1 VAVPTHHLDEHHKRE
16 DTDAS
21 SIRLPACKKSHVLD
35 MPETTIH
42 MTCSQTGKH
51 LKLRLGLGGDV
62 KAQIVDGSGK
72 VAQAAE
78 GQ

>member
-1 VAVPTHHLDEHHKRE
+1 MQVRFDC
-16 DTDAS
+16 
-21 SIRLPACKKSHVLD
+21 PACKKSHVLD

-62 KAQIVDGSGK
+62 KAQIVGEAG
-72 VAQAAE
+72 E
-78 GQ
+78 GAKEEEEASA

>member
-1 VAVPTHHLDEHHKRE
+1 MQVRFDC
-16 DTDAS
+16 
-21 SIRLPACKKSHVLD
+21 PACKKSHVFD

-62 KAQIVDGSGK
+62 KARIVDESG
-72 VAQAAE
+72 AE
-78 GQ
+78 EKEAEESPA